1 MIKKLLKTI
10 SLEKLLDIC
19 EALASL
25 KKKLGLFPVCGVIID
40 EIESRNPLA
49 FDNWLADDLPFD
61 ELRFFML
68 EWDSIKKHYSKF

>member
-40 EIESRNPLA
+40 EIESRNPVG
-49 FDNWLADDLPFD
+49 F
-61 ELRFFML
+61 
-68 EWDSIKKHYSKF
+68 

>member
-10 SLEKLLDIC
+10 SLEKLLDIG
-19 EALASL
+19 EALTSL
-25 KKKLGLFPVCGVIID
+25 KKKLGLFPVYGVIID

>member
-19 EALASL
+19 EALTSL
-25 KKKLGLFPVCGVIID
+25 KKKLGLFPVYGVIID